1 MPAKMNVP
9 ETAAAG
15 EAVEVK
21 VLISHPMETGFRRG
35 LDGEPIPRN
44 IIREIRCTYDDREV
58 FRADLH
64 PAIAANPFFA
74 FYIRA
79 TRSGDVTL
87 SWHDEEGDHAESRPL
102 TVT

>member
-15 EAVEVK
+15 EPVEVK

-35 LDGEPIPRN
+35 LDGQPIPRN
-44 IIREIRCTYDDREV
+44 IIREVRCTYDGREV

-64 PAIAANPFFA
+64 PAIAANPYLA

-79 TRSGDVTL
+79 TASGDVTL
-87 SWHDEEGDHAESRPL
+87 TWTDDEGEHEESRPL

>member
-1 MPAKMNVP
+1 MTARMNVP
-9 ETAAAG
+9 ETAAEG

-35 LDGEPIPRN
+35 LDGRAIPRN
-44 IIREIRCTYDDREV
+44 IIREVRCTYDGREV
-58 FRADLH
+58 FRAELH
-64 PAIAANPFFA
+64 PAVAANPYLA
-74 FYIRA
+74 FHIRA

-87 SWHDEEGDHAESRPL
+87 FWSDDEGDHTESRPL

>member
-1 MPAKMNVP
+1 MTAKMNVP

-21 VLISHPMETGFRRG
+21 VLISHPMETGFRRA
-35 LDGEPIPRN
+35 LDGKAIPRN
-44 IIREIRCTYDDREV
+44 IIREIRCTYDGREV